1 MAFVERGGTRPTIDL
16 RGPEG
21 NSFVL
26 LGKAGE
32 LAKQLGLDDKT
43 IKAEMMSGD
52 YDNLI
57 RVFDKYFGQHVDLV
71 GFSDPDDDDMEEE
84 DEDYDDDE
92 DDCDEE

>member
-32 LAKQLGLDDKT
+32 LAKQLGLDDKA
-43 IKAEMMSGD
+43 IKAEMMSGG
-52 YDNLI
+52 YDNLVC
-57 RVFDKYFGQHVDLV
+57 VFDKYFGQHVDLV
-71 GFSDPDDDDMEEE
+71 GFSDPEE
-84 DEDYDDDE
+84 DEDEDYDDE

>member
-1 MAFVERGGTRPTIDL
+1 MAFVERGGTRPTIGL

-32 LAKQLGLDDKT
+32 LAKQLGLDDKA
-43 IKAEMMSGD
+43 IKAEMMSGG

-71 GFSDPDDDDMEEE
+71 GFSDPD
-84 DEDYDDDE
+84 EDYDDE